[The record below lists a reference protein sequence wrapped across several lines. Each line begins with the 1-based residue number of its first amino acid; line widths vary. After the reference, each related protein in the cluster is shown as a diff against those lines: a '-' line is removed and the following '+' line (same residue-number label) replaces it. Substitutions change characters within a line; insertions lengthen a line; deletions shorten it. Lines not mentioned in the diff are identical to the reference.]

1 MKNLFIEL
9 TDSDGVNIMLNVMHI
24 AWIEPA
30 KDGTAIKSNLVH
42 YSGSKKVKESYQEVK
57 AKIESLNE

>member
-9 TDSDGVNIMLNVMHI
+9 TDPDDTKILFNVMHI

-30 KDGTAIKSNLVH
+30 KNGSSLKSNLVN
-42 YSGSKKVKESYQEVK
+42 YSLPQRVS
-57 AKIESLNE
+57 